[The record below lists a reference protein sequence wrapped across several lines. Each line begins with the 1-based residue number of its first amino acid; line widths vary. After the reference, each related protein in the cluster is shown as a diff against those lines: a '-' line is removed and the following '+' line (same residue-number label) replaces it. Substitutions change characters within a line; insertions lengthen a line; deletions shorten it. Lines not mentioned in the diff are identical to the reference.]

1 MSSNFVI
8 ATITSQPKN
17 QITKTPKHQNTKS
30 QPGIDLVVRQYVFEV
45 VDDAVFGGPVA
56 DSGVGE
62 FSEFVVGDGQ
72 GYGVVGG
79 LFGLGDQVEAV
90 FLSCFL
96 GVGPGVV
103 DVDFEVVVL
112 QRLDDVDDSGVS
124 EVRAVFLEGEAQDE
138 DFCAGAVDALLC
150 HQFDQFAGDVGA
162 HAVVGAAAGQD
173 HLGVEADVL
182 GLVGQVVRVHADAV
196 AADQTGAERQ
206 EVPLGAGGFEYRAG
220 VQAQLAEQHGQFVD
234 QTDIHVAL
242 GVFDDFCRLGDP
254 DILRFVRSRRN
265 DRGVESV
272 NEISSLGGGAGG
284 YFFYCWEA
292 VFAVARIY
300 SFGAV
305 AGEELFFG
313 FLVFWF
319 FRFNLLAFGLAGFES
334 ALQIRF
340 ALEDGDAVFFGA
352 AGVDRGFV
360 DDYVSGLKELAYGF
374 ACRDQ
379 RP

>member
-56 DSGVGE
+56 DSGVAEGA
-62 FSEFVVGDGQ
+62 EFVVGDGE
-72 GYGVVGG
+72 GYGVVGVVG
-79 LFGLGDQVEAV
+79 RGFGQVQAV
-90 FLSCFL
+90 FVFCFF

-112 QRLDDVDDSGVS
+112 ERLDDVDDSGVS
-124 EVRAVFLEGEAQDE
+124 EVGAVFLEGQAQDQ
-138 DFCAGAVDALLC
+138 DFCAGAVDALPG
-150 HQFDQFAGDVGA
+150 HQLDQFAGDVGA

-173 HLGVEADVL
+173 HLRVEADVL
-182 GLVGQVVRVHADAV
+182 GLVGQVVRIHADAV
-196 AADQTGAERQ
+196 AADQAGAERQ

-220 VQAQLAEQHGQFVD
+220 VQPQFAEQHGQFVD

-242 GVFDDFCRLGDP
+242 GVFDDFCGFGDP

-265 DRGVESV
+265 DRGVEGV
-272 NEISSLGGGAGG
+272 DEISSLGGGAGG
-284 YFFYCWEA
+284 YFFYGWEA
-292 VFAVARIY
+292 VFAVSGVDAFRRI
-300 SFGAV
+300 

-319 FRFNLLAFGLAGFES
+319 FRFNLLAFGFAKVKS
-334 ALQIRF
+334 ASQAAL

-352 AGVDRGFV
+352 TGVDRGFV
-360 DDYVSGLKELAYGF
+360 DDYVSGLEELAYGF

>member
-62 FSEFVVGDGQ
+62 FSEFVVGDGE
-72 GYGVVGG
+72 GYGVVGVVG
-79 LFGLGDQVEAV
+79 RGFGQVQAV
-90 FLSCFL
+90 FVSCFF

-138 DFCAGAVDALLC
+138 DFCAGAVDALPG
-150 HQFDQFAGDVGA
+150 HQLDQFAGDVGA
-162 HAVVGAAAGQD
+162 HAIVGAAAGQD
-173 HLGVEADVL
+173 HLRVEADVL
-182 GLVGQVVRVHADAV
+182 RLVGQVVRVHADAV
-196 AADQTGAERQ
+196 AADQAGAERQ
-206 EVPLGAGGFEYRAG
+206 EIPFRSRGLEDRAG
-220 VQAQLAEQHGQFVD
+220 VQAELAEQHRQFVD
-234 QTDIHVAL
+234 QADIHVAL

-254 DILRFVRSRRN
+254 DILRFGRSRRN
-265 DRGVESV
+265 DRGVEGV

-292 VFAVARIY
+292 VFAVSRID

-340 ALEDGDAVFFGA
+340 ALEDRDAVFFGA
-352 AGVDRGFV
+352 TWVDGRFIDDDVAG
-360 DDYVSGLKELAYGF
+360 LEELAY
-374 ACRDQ
+374 
-379 RP
+379 